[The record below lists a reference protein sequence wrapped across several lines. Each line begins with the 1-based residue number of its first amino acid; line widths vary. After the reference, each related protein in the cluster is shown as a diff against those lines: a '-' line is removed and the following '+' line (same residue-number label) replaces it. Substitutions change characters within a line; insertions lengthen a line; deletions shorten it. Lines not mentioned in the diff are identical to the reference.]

1 MADWDVIAKQ
11 RLTED
16 WATLR
21 AGYLPLNQAMRRTVE
36 FLEKGTGSF
45 ADLLVVVRERLDGTL
60 KNLTGLCNR
69 RSPWVRLEAIRN
81 LRVLATGLR
90 GAANDDP
97 RALLRYL
104 FALSELLSNVWKD
117 APTEA
122 RAAENLVIQGEPE
135 FWFGCDCCAV
145 GVLKPA
151 GPDDPPDLLR
161 GKEVR
166 LVWEVDSLFAHDFL
180 VSRERIASFGAR
192 PVDLE
197 SLAEQIP
204 GQLRKEDPN
213 CTVKSCRKVTQGKI
227 GNALETLVETRRGPF
242 RITVL
247 ERRYPGRR
255 YNYEIK
261 FTVMS

>member
-16 WATLR
+16 WSTLR
-21 AGYLPLNQAMRRTVE
+21 SAYLPLNQAMRRSVE
-36 FLEKGTGSF
+36 FLEKGEGSF
-45 ADLLVVVRERLDGTL
+45 SDLLALSRERLEGSL
-60 KNLTGLCNR
+60 KNLTALCNR

-81 LRVLATGLR
+81 LRVLGTGLK

-104 FALSELLSNVWKD
+104 FALSELLTSVWKD

-122 RAAENLVIQGEPE
+122 VAAENLKLSGPPD

-145 GVLKPA
+145 GVLRPA

-166 LVWEVDSLFAHDFL
+166 LVWEVDALFAWTLDEFEDYL
-180 VSRERIASFGAR
+180 ASERYALPTTPRVAATEDLGS
-192 PVDLE
+192 PVVDVPSE
-197 SLAEQIP
+197 SL
-204 GQLRKEDPN
+204 
-213 CTVKSCRKVTQGKI
+213 
-227 GNALETLVETRRGPF
+227 RRGNELFGGQGGGLFGPLDLKH
-242 RITVL
+242 L
-247 ERRYPGRR
+247 ELR
-255 YNYEIK
+255 
-261 FTVMS
+261 

>member
-16 WATLR
+16 WSTLR
-21 AGYLPLNQAMRRTVE
+21 AAYLPLNQAMRRTVE
-36 FLEKGTGSF
+36 FLEKGDGSF
-45 ADLLVVVRERLDGTL
+45 SDLLVVTRERLEGSL
-60 KNLTGLCNR
+60 KNLTALCDR

-81 LRVLATGLR
+81 LRVLATGLK

-104 FALSELLSNVWKD
+104 FALGELLTNVWKD

-122 RAAENLVIQGEPE
+122 RIADSLKLVGKPE

-145 GVLKPA
+145 GTLKPA

-166 LVWEVDSLFAHDFL
+166 LVWDVDALFAWTLDEFEDYL
-180 VSRERIASFGAR
+180 ASERSSLPTTPRIAATEELGL
-192 PVDLE
+192 PVVDVPAE
-197 SLAEQIP
+197 SL
-204 GQLRKEDPN
+204 
-213 CTVKSCRKVTQGKI
+213 
-227 GNALETLVETRRGPF
+227 RRGAELFGGQGGGLFGP
-242 RITVL
+242 L
-247 ERRYPGRR
+247 DL
-255 YNYEIK
+255 K
-261 FTVMS
+261 HLDLS

>member
-36 FLEKGTGSF
+36 FLEKGNGSF
-45 ADLLVVVRERLDGTL
+45 SDLLVVVRERLDGTL
-60 KNLTGLCNR
+60 KNLTALCNR

-81 LRVLATGLR
+81 LRVLATGLK

-122 RAAENLVIQGEPE
+122 RSADNLVVKGEPE

-145 GVLKPA
+145 AVLKPA

-166 LVWEVDSLFAHDFL
+166 LVWDVDALFAWTLDEFEDYL
-180 VSRERIASFGAR
+180 ASERYSLPTTPKIAAVEDLGSPVVDVASESLRRGAEMFGGQGGGLFG
-192 PVDLE
+192 PLDLKHVDL
-197 SLAEQIP
+197 S
-204 GQLRKEDPN
+204 
-213 CTVKSCRKVTQGKI
+213 
-227 GNALETLVETRRGPF
+227 
-242 RITVL
+242 
-247 ERRYPGRR
+247 
-255 YNYEIK
+255 
-261 FTVMS
+261 

>member
-36 FLEKGTGSF
+36 FLERGEGSF
-45 ADLLVVVRERLDGTL
+45 QDLLAVVRERLEGSL
-60 KNLTGLCNR
+60 KNLVALCNR

-81 LRVLATGLR
+81 LRVLATGLK

-104 FALSELLSNVWKD
+104 FALSELLSNVWRD

-122 RAAENLVIQGEPE
+122 RVVDNLVLTGEPQ

-151 GPDDPPDLLR
+151 GPDDPPDLTR
-161 GKEVR
+161 GREVR
-166 LVWEVDSLFAHDFL
+166 LVWEVDALFAWTLDEFEDYL
-180 VSRERIASFGAR
+180 ASERYALPTTPKVAAVDDLGL
-192 PVDLE
+192 PVVDVP
-197 SLAEQIP
+197 S
-204 GQLRKEDPN
+204 D
-213 CTVKSCRKVTQGKI
+213 
-227 GNALETLVETRRGPF
+227 ALRRGAELFGGQGGGLFGPIDL
-242 RITVL
+242 RHL
-247 ERRYPGRR
+247 DL
-255 YNYEIK
+255 
-261 FTVMS
+261 S

>member
-21 AGYLPLNQAMRRTVE
+21 SAYIPLNQAMRRTVE
-36 FLEKGTGSF
+36 FLEKGEGSF
-45 ADLLVVVRERLDGTL
+45 SELLVVVRERLDGTL
-60 KNLTGLCNR
+60 KNLTALCNR

-81 LRVLATGLR
+81 LRVLATGLK

-122 RAAENLVIQGEPE
+122 RVSDNLVLSGDPQ

-151 GPDDPPDLLR
+151 GPDDPPDLVR

-166 LVWEVDSLFAHDFL
+166 LVWEVDALFAWTLDEFEDYL
-180 VSRERIASFGAR
+180 ASERYSLPTTPRIAATDDLGL
-192 PVDLE
+192 PVVDVPSE
-197 SLAEQIP
+197 
-204 GQLRKEDPN
+204 
-213 CTVKSCRKVTQGKI
+213 
-227 GNALETLVETRRGPF
+227 ALRRGNDLFGGQGGGLFGP
-242 RITVL
+242 IDL
-247 ERRYPGRR
+247 
-255 YNYEIK
+255 K
-261 FTVMS
+261 HLDLS